1 MTISLTKKYF
11 ILLLVFTIISGA
23 FFVFPLV
30 VCPYY
35 IPSFAI
41 PFVIIIVFLVLG
53 FAKQNLKY
61 IKIAQYCTLFLGTSF
76 LIEGFYMLSIG
87 FYVALLSFITALP
100 FLLAFGFCVFSS
112 VVVNVF
118 LFVMFTKVTN
128 KLDVSNDV
136 FKNTG
141 FVMII
146 IGLILILLTPIFR
159 VGTGIDFLKLKH
171 ISLVRVYFNGLY
183 SDISSFKVFNSIS
196 VGALE
201 YFFTGFVMFLQ
212 NWKKKIS
219 KVDIL
224 EKLYRSICLA
234 LTILSLVILFSS
246 FSVITVDEKDLFT
259 ILFID
264 KYGIDYMHVINII
277 IYVYILCFGTFL
289 SIMLSIMV
297 IFKNTPVLRKILGF
311 INIVFAAV
319 ILTYIKPND
328 SLFSFITLPSI
339 LLIAIGLYNLFTYYR
354 DTYKEMN
361 AKKILHTSLLSIL
374 ILLLLISSY
383 SNYYL
388 ANGLRI
394 NDSSSNFY
402 NVFVVVYYS
411 IFEFG
416 NIVRLGAFDFGLI
429 PSSIILFLL
438 IAGEI
443 TLYKIV
449 KKRIK

>member
-11 ILLLVFTIISGA
+11 ILLLVLTIIGGA
-23 FFVFPLV
+23 FFVFPLRLF
-30 VCPYY
+30 PYY

-41 PFVIIIVFLVLG
+41 PFIITIVFLVLG

-61 IKIAQYCTLFLGTSF
+61 IKIAQYCTFFLGASY
-76 LIEGFYMLSIG
+76 LIEGIYMFIIG
-87 FYVALLSFITALP
+87 FRIAFLSFITALP
-100 FLLAFGFCVFSS
+100 SLLVLGFCVFSS
-112 VVVNVF
+112 FVINIF
-118 LFVMFTKVTN
+118 ILVMFTKFTN
-128 KLDVSNDV
+128 KLDISNNI
-136 FKNTG
+136 FKNIG

-146 IGLILILLTPIFR
+146 IGLILVLLTPINS
-159 VGTGIDFLKLKH
+159 VGTGIDFMKDKH
-171 ISLVRVYFNGLY
+171 ISLVRLYFIGLY
-183 SDISSFKVFNSIS
+183 SETSSFKFIYS

-219 KVDIL
+219 KVEIL
-224 EKLYRSICLA
+224 EKLYRLICLA

-264 KYGIDYMHVINII
+264 KYGIDSRQVINII
-277 IYVYILCFGTFL
+277 IYVYILCFGAL
-289 SIMLSIMV
+289 SSLILSIMV

-339 LLIAIGLYNLFTYYR
+339 LLIAIGLYNLFTYYK
-354 DTYKEMN
+354 DTYKEIN
-361 AKKILHTSLLSIL
+361 VKKILHTSLVSIL

-388 ANGLRI
+388 ASGLRI
-394 NDSSSNFY
+394 NNSSSNFY
-402 NVFVVVYYS
+402 NVFVVIYYS
-411 IFEFG
+411 IIEFG

-429 PSSIILFLL
+429 PSSIILFLF
-438 IAGEI
+438 IVGEI

-449 KKRIK
+449 KKKTK

>member
-1 MTISLTKKYF
+1 MF
-11 ILLLVFTIISGA
+11 I
-23 FFVFPLV
+23 
-30 VCPYY
+30 
-35 IPSFAI
+35 
-41 PFVIIIVFLVLG
+41 
-53 FAKQNLKY
+53 
-61 IKIAQYCTLFLGTSF
+61 
-76 LIEGFYMLSIG
+76 IG
-87 FYVALLSFITALP
+87 FRIAFLSFITALP
-100 FLLAFGFCVFSS
+100 SLLVLGFCVFSS
-112 VVVNVF
+112 FVINIF
-118 LFVMFTKVTN
+118 ILVMFTKFTN
-128 KLDVSNDV
+128 KLDISNNI
-136 FKNTG
+136 FKNIG

-146 IGLILILLTPIFR
+146 IGLILVLLTPINS
-159 VGTGIDFLKLKH
+159 VGTGIDFMKDKH
-171 ISLVRVYFNGLY
+171 ISLVRLYFIGLY
-183 SDISSFKVFNSIS
+183 SETSSFKFIYS

-219 KVDIL
+219 KVEIL
-224 EKLYRSICLA
+224 EKLYRLICLA

-264 KYGIDYMHVINII
+264 KYGIDSRQVINII
-277 IYVYILCFGTFL
+277 IYVYILCFGAL
-289 SIMLSIMV
+289 SSLILSIMV

-339 LLIAIGLYNLFTYYR
+339 LLIAIGLYNLFTYYK
-354 DTYKEMN
+354 DTYKEIN
-361 AKKILHTSLLSIL
+361 VKKILHTSLVSIL

-388 ANGLRI
+388 ASGLRI
-394 NDSSSNFY
+394 NNSSSNFY
-402 NVFVVVYYS
+402 NVFVVIYYS
-411 IFEFG
+411 IIEFG

-429 PSSIILFLL
+429 PSSIILFLF
-438 IAGEI
+438 IVGEI

-449 KKRIK
+449 KKKTK